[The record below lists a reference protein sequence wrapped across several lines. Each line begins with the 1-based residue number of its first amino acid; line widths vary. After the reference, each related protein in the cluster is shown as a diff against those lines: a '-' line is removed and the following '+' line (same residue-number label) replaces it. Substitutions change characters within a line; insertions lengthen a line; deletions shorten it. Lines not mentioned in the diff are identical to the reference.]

1 MRKHGTTTPSIGS
14 RTNGADVG
22 GLKES
27 CHKASAGKHIRA
39 GQRFCLSK
47 SLKERIQTYGRFMP
61 RVSQT
66 SSPLPRWKSTGSE
79 LLASFGRF
87 IVFGGEELLEVVLA
101 TVLKFTDQ

>member
-1 MRKHGTTTPSIGS
+1 
-14 RTNGADVG
+14 
-22 GLKES
+22 
-27 CHKASAGKHIRA
+27 
-39 GQRFCLSK
+39 
-47 SLKERIQTYGRFMP
+47 MP

-101 TVLKFTDQ
+101 TVLIHRSMRVLTMALQLNMLLSIAMYY